1 MCVIQVYKNYFV
13 TQIGRQIKWWNR
25 LLSDVI
31 HIPHY
36 GLVMGGTEILRHGK
50 NRRKVARYSVYRGT
64 HTSSRAEGGA
74 GLKSSKFFPV
84 LIKILFI
91 TSIIFPRSSPDNS
104 CPASLIQYNIV
115 IQFSKSH
122 EKFRNYRLRTCC
134 NL

>member
-31 HIPHY
+31 HIQHC

-64 HTSSRAEGGA
+64 HTSSRAGGGGRRGA
-74 GLKSSKFFPV
+74 GVKSSKFFPV
-84 LIKILFI
+84 LRFYL
-91 TSIIFPRSSPDNS
+91 
-104 CPASLIQYNIV
+104 
-115 IQFSKSH
+115 
-122 EKFRNYRLRTCC
+122 
-134 NL
+134 